1 MSDARDT
8 LPPLARLYSHPASA
22 AVLNEA
28 MALLGDGISAT
39 AIESAALDAAMPCGA
54 LAIIDAVSLEVID
67 HHLHESMH
75 SHDHKQ
81 AHGHADQGGHD
92 HAHDHQHDHGHADE
106 HHSKHDHGHDHGHA
120 GTHSQSRDRDHAH
133 DHAAAHDHGP
143 DHAHT
148 KHAHP
153 DKPASS
159 RLTESAIYVLEKMA
173 HGYSRLGRAAGA
185 GFYDYNETPAQ
196 LWSGLKTFER
206 RNRGIPGA
214 DITDR
219 LTHAA
224 MLAALTIDGSADS
237 ELMAANFGPKIAA
250 NSAQALEMLPE
261 ADRHRFIDRC
271 RELASR
277 YGPRFEPSPAALSR
291 LNRTKP

>member
-28 MALLGDGISAT
+28 MALLGDGISAP

-81 AHGHADQGGHD
+81 AHGHADHGGHNHDQQHGHVHAHDHQRDHGHGHDHTHEHSQSHDHD
-92 HAHDHQHDHGHADE
+92 HAHDLAAENDHSH
-106 HHSKHDHGHDHGHA
+106 
-120 GTHSQSRDRDHAH
+120 DHAH
-133 DHAAAHDHGP
+133 AKPAHS
-143 DHAHT
+143 
-148 KHAHP
+148 
-153 DKPASS
+153 DKPVSS
-159 RLTESAIYVLEKMA
+159 RLTESAVYVLEKMA

-185 GFYDYNETPAQ
+185 GFYDYNETPPQ

-206 RNRGIPGA
+206 RNRGIPEA
-214 DITDR
+214 DIADR

-224 MLAALTIDGSADS
+224 MLAALTIDDSADS
-237 ELMAANFGPKIAA
+237 ELMAASFGPNIASS
-250 NSAQALEMLPE
+250 SAQVLEMLPE

-271 RELASR
+271 RELSTR
-277 YGPRFEPSPAALSR
+277 YGPRFEPSPAALTR